1 MHKKVSQ
8 RHDIYFPIF
17 GIKKF
22 KEWWWWGGI
31 IFYFVFLFINKFAG
45 NSLNIFSKYLANSF
59 FQILQ

>member
-1 MHKKVSQ
+1 MHKMVRQ
-8 RHDIYFPIF
+8 RHDIYFPIL
-17 GIKKF
+17 GIEKF
-22 KEWWWWGGI
+22 KEWWGGI